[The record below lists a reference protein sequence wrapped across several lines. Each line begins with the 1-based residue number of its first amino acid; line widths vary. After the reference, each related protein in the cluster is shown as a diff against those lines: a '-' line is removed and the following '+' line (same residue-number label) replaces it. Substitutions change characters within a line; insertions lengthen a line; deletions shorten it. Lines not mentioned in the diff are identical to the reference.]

1 MGVQLRQ
8 SAIARE
14 QARSA
19 THDRHLP
26 TPLSMASSKRTIS
39 SAHSS
44 QYQHPA
50 QQQHRT
56 LQSQVSKDMHST
68 SSNGREPL
76 SRSST
81 SLSGRKTRAKSISSS
96 RSTLRMLKT
105 KNDRTRQK
113 QNVELRTVLVEP
125 WKQPLYTDGILDEA
139 IPNSLEVMYQ
149 MCGPA
154 TPFERNLRQ
163 NFRRQLTQFRT
174 GSMHH

>member
-1 MGVQLRQ
+1 
-8 SAIARE
+8 
-14 QARSA
+14 
-19 THDRHLP
+19 
-26 TPLSMASSKRTIS
+26 MASSKRTIS

-44 QYQHPA
+44 QYQQPV

-68 SSNGREPL
+68 SSNVHEPL

-163 NFRRQLTQFRT
+163 TFRRQLSQLRN
-174 GSMHH
+174 GPMHH